1 MRFARR
7 FSVSTRWRA
16 RVLPLCAALVLGS
29 CHGQV
34 GGTDTESTITPVCDP
49 ADPAQVV
56 ESQRIMFLTSTQLI
70 NMVKL
75 VSPLEAQDVI
85 DMAIYDVTTEFK
97 ARFPP
102 AKFEQR
108 KGIPNSTELVPFDLL
123 ARHIGNYVRDHF
135 MAVTQCATPGTDA
148 CAVAWLNKLAAKV
161 YRRPL
166 SQGETD
172 RFTGPTGLYYTL
184 KSQIVNGCQVTTSV
198 EDATGNSVYGL
209 FMTPQ
214 VLWRWELGGGTPS
227 TAPAGIYLTD
237 AELAT
242 QVAFFLTDQPPDDML
257 IAAAAAGNLR
267 TNLAMHVDRILA
279 TPASREWLST
289 VMRIYFTLNQ
299 LPGVNIDPAV
309 APIVQGGAVFGDM
322 AEESKRFLNEILWN
336 GKVMDLIT
344 SRKTFLNF
352 NLATMI
358 YDVPPPAGTSATDG
372 MAFGEATLPADKRSG
387 LLTNAGF
394 ITRTARTTGV
404 GVVPRGL
411 AVKALFLCLETPPPP
426 ENLLVEGGPIDMQKK
441 MLDVTTARQQV
452 DARAT
457 TAPCSSCHP
466 SFDPYGL
473 VLDWY
478 DVVGRYRTV
487 DHLNMPIDGTT
498 TLPPDVGGETVSS
511 AVELADVLSKST
523 VFMNCMSKTLLQYS
537 LTDTTVELPIAPPSI
552 QRGCAAAG
560 VANKVEKSSTQSF
573 SDMVRAVAASPAF
586 VLRKQVQ

>member
-7 FSVSTRWRA
+7 SSVSTRWRA
-16 RVLPLCAALVLGS
+16 RVLPLCAALALG
-29 CHGQV
+29 CHGEV
-34 GGTDTESTITPVCDP
+34 GDTGTGSAITPTCDP
-49 ADPAQVV
+49 GDPAQVV
-56 ESQRIMFLTSTQLI
+56 EQQRIMLLTSTQLI

-75 VSPLEAQDVI
+75 VSPEEAQAVI
-85 DMAIYDVTTEFK
+85 DMAVFEVMTEFK
-97 ARFPP
+97 SRFPP
-102 AKFEQR
+102 AKFETR
-108 KGIPNSTELVPFDLL
+108 KSIPNSTELVAFDLL
-123 ARHIGNYVRDHF
+123 ARHVGAYVRDHF

-148 CAVAWLNKLAAKV
+148 CATAWLEKLAARV

-166 SQGETD
+166 SQGEKD
-172 RFTGPTGLYYTL
+172 RLTGPTGLYYTL

-198 EDATGNSVYGL
+198 EDATGNCVYGL

-227 TAPAGIYLTD
+227 TAPPGIYLTD
-237 AELAT
+237 AELAS
-242 QVAFFLTDQPPDDML
+242 QLSFFLTDEPPDEML

-267 TNLAMHVDRILA
+267 ANMATHVDRILA
-279 TPASREWLST
+279 TPTSRTWLAK

-299 LPGVNIDPAV
+299 LPGVNIDPVV
-309 APIVQGGAVFGDM
+309 APIVQSGAVFGDM
-322 AEESKRFLNEILWN
+322 EEEAKRFTNEILWN

-344 SRKTFLNF
+344 SRKTFVNY

-358 YDVPPPAGTSATDG
+358 YNVPAPAGTSATDG
-372 MAFGEATLPADKRSG
+372 LAFGETTLPADQRSG

-394 ITRTARTTGV
+394 ITRTARTQGV

-411 AVKALFLCLETPPPP
+411 AVKALFLCLETPAPPDTLREP
-426 ENLLVEGGPIDMQKK
+426 GGPIDTQVK
-441 MLDVTTARQQV
+441 MLDMMTAREQV
-452 DARAT
+452 DSRAMT
-457 TAPCSSCHP
+457 SPCSACHP

-478 DVVGRYRTV
+478 DVVGRFRTV
-487 DHLNMPIDGTT
+487 DHLNKPIDGTT
-498 TLPPDVGGETVSS
+498 SLPPDVGGQTVHS

-523 VFMNCMSKTLLQYS
+523 VFMNCMAKTLLQYG

-560 VANKVEKSSTQSF
+560 VANKVQKSSTQSF